1 MSPVH
6 PAPLQLADL
15 AAVMRPDWDR
25 AELEGAIAGARSG
38 SGWSWPKVFIETCRL
53 LVDEDASP
61 RDLAVAAR
69 DQLAPRRPADPSL
82 TRDCAAA
89 ARELLA
95 IARQVAS

>member
-25 AELEGAIAGARSG
+25 AELEGAITGARSG
-38 SGWSWPKVFIETCRL
+38 SGWSWPKVFSEVARL
-53 LVDEDASP
+53 LVDEGASP

-69 DQLAPRRPADPSL
+69 NQLAPRQPADPSL
-82 TRDCAAA
+82 TRDWAAA
-89 ARELLA
+89 CREY
-95 IARQVAS
+95 IALSREAG